1 MRVLSF
7 YLFFLTVSCS
17 QSNYSVHENNLSVGN
32 KIMIKHD
39 KKMKKKMIKAR
50 KLATPRKA
58 RIKTSRV
65 KRIIS

>member
-1 MRVLSF
+1 MRMWRYF
-7 YLFFLTVSCS
+7 LFFLIVSCS
-17 QSNYSVHENNLSVGN
+17 YSNYSVHENNLRVNN
-32 KIMIKHD
+32 KIMIKND

-50 KLATPRKA
+50 KLATPRNA

>member
-1 MRVLSF
+1 MKFSV
-7 YLFFLTVSCS
+7 FFLFILIISCS
-17 QSNYSVHENNLSVGN
+17 QSNYSIHDNNLIANN
-32 KIMIKHD
+32 KRMIRQD

-50 KLATPRKA
+50 KLATPRSS

>member
-1 MRVLSF
+1 MRVSKF
-7 YLFFLTVSCS
+7 FLFFLILSCS
-17 QSNYSVHENNLSVGN
+17 KSNYSVHENNLSVGN
-32 KIMIKHD
+32 KIMIKQD

-50 KLATPRKA
+50 KLATPRSS